1 MQDLDWNHMRA
12 FLATVERGSLSAA
25 ARQLGLTQPTLSRQI
40 AALEERLGLLLFERL
55 GKRLQ
60 LTQAGQQ
67 LAGHVREM
75 GAAADRV
82 GLAASGQSSD
92 ISGIVRITAI
102 DVFAAYLLPS
112 VHERIR
118 AMAPGIIL
126 EIIASNAVDDL
137 MRREADIA
145 IRHVEPTQPDLIA
158 RRCPD
163 IEVGLYAATSLLDR
177 IGRPIAPT
185 DLAEMPFIG
194 YPDYEAMIEH
204 LQKRDIA
211 LRAETMNWR
220 CASTLINWELV
231 RRGLGIG
238 IMFAG
243 VGADMTGVEPV
254 LPGIS
259 PLIAP
264 MWLVAHRELHTSP
277 RIRLVFDALHVAL
290 SHRAT
295 SEEPAA

>member
-40 AALEERLGLLLFERL
+40 AALEDRLGLLLFERL

-211 LRAETMNWR
+211 LRAETMSWR

-254 LPGIS
+254 LPGVS

-277 RIRLVFDALHVAL
+277 RIRLVFDALHEAL

-295 SEEPAA
+295 SEEPSA

>member
-254 LPGIS
+254 LPGVS

-277 RIRLVFDALHVAL
+277 RIRLVFDALHEAL

>member
-40 AALEERLGLLLFERL
+40 ATLEDRLGLLLFERL

-277 RIRLVFDALHVAL
+277 RIRLVFDALHEAL

>member
-40 AALEERLGLLLFERL
+40 SALEDRLGLLLFERL

-60 LTQAGQQ
+60 LTGAGAQ

-82 GLAASGQSSD
+82 GLAALGQSSAVA
-92 ISGIVRITAI
+92 GTVRITAI
-102 DVFAAYLLPS
+102 DAFAAYLLPA

-118 AMAPGIIL
+118 AVAPGIVL
-126 EIIASNAVDDL
+126 EVIASNALDDL

-145 IRHVEPTQPDLIA
+145 IRHVQPTQPDLIA

-163 IEVGLYAATSLLDR
+163 IEVGLYAATSWLDR
-177 IGRPIAPT
+177 IGRPASPG
-185 DLAEMPFIG
+185 DLADMPFIG
-194 YPDYEAMIEH
+194 YPDVEAMIEH
-204 LQKRDIA
+204 LRTRDIP
-211 LRAETMNWR
+211 LRAEAMSWR

-238 IMFAG
+238 IMFG
-243 VGADMTGVEPV
+243 GIGADMTGMEPV
-254 LPGIS
+254 LPHMT
-259 PLIAP
+259 PLTAP
-264 MWLVAHRELHTSP
+264 LWLVAHRELHTSP
-277 RIRLVFDALHVAL
+277 RIRLVFDALHDAL
-290 SHRAT
+290 SHR
-295 SEEPAA
+295 SPPDEAAA